1 MKLLSADLVKSF
13 FPTKSFLVAE
23 DLLLISFES
32 RFRFPLILKLGGIE
46 IECEHVFIVVIR

>member
-32 RFRFPLILKLGGIE
+32 RFWFPLILKLGGIE